1 MIKIASSSMKLV
13 IAKDTD
19 QYFGSQLRELDFPV
33 EIFPID
39 PVDASNPTW
48 DSIPDCD
55 ALFLSYQFLF
65 AIRDNQELFQPL
77 LNLCK
82 RMQFIQTGYA
92 GMDDPFCQA
101 MLKESNAVIA
111 NASSIHAIPISHYVL
126 SQMLRWNKRIDQH
139 IELQNGKNWSPMG
152 GDGELTNKTLLI
164 LGYGGIGREVA
175 KLGKAFGMNVIGIRR
190 KPEECEFADEVL
202 TMDRFEEFLPVTDF
216 LVMALPNARDTDDV
230 INKKVLQK
238 LNNSAMLI
246 NVGRGNSINEQDL
259 ANALNSGEL
268 AAAALDTTKIEPL
281 DTASDLWTARN
292 CFISAHD
299 SAHSLLGLPRSFEL
313 FLENVK
319 NFKNQKPIKN
329 LYR

>member
-1 MIKIASSSMKLV
+1 MKLIV
-13 IAKDTD
+13 AKDTD
-19 QYFGSQLRELDFPV
+19 QYFGSQLRDLDFPV
-33 EIFPID
+33 EIFPIN
-39 PVDASNPTW
+39 PENASNPPW

-101 MLKESNAVIA
+101 MLKESKAVIA
-111 NASSIHAIPISHYVL
+111 NASSIHAIPISHYVF

-139 IELQNGKNWSPMG
+139 IELQQEKNWSPMG

-164 LGYGGIGREVA
+164 LGYGGIGKEVA
-175 KLGKAFGMNVIGIRR
+175 KLGKAFRMNVIGIRR
-190 KPEECEFADEVL
+190 NPEVCEFADQVV
-202 TMDRFEEFLPVTDF
+202 TMDSLEEFLPLTDF
-216 LVMALPNARDTDDV
+216 LVLALPNAKDTDDV
-230 INKKVLQK
+230 INKSVLEK

-246 NVGRGNSINEQDL
+246 NVGRGNAVNEQDL
-259 ANALNSGEL
+259 ANALNKGEL
-268 AAAALDTTKIEPL
+268 AAAALDTAKIEPL
-281 DTASDLWTARN
+281 DSSSDLWRAKN

-299 SAHSLLGLPRSFEL
+299 SAHSLLGLPRAFHL
-313 FLENVK
+313 FMENVK
-319 NFKNQKPIKN
+319 NFKENKPITN

>member
-1 MIKIASSSMKLV
+1 MKLV

-19 QYFGSQLRELDFPV
+19 QYFGSQLRDLDFPV

-101 MLKESNAVIA
+101 MLKESKAVIA

-139 IELQNGKNWSPMG
+139 IELQNKKNWSPMG

-216 LVMALPNARDTDDV
+216 LAVSYTHLTLPT
-230 INKKVLQK
+230 
-238 LNNSAMLI
+238 
-246 NVGRGNSINEQDL
+246 
-259 ANALNSGEL
+259 
-268 AAAALDTTKIEPL
+268 
-281 DTASDLWTARN
+281 N
-292 CFISAHD
+292 C
-299 SAHSLLGLPRSFEL
+299 
-313 FLENVK
+313 
-319 NFKNQKPIKN
+319 
-329 LYR
+329 